1 MADISINISG
11 QASAATTAVGELISR
26 LEQLSTA
33 LDGIATKSRTAFA
46 GFGNLA
52 QTSGLSD
59 FQAQLSDVSKQMTNL
74 NTAASG
80 ATVEIHSTGK
90 AVSSA
95 GQAASKSAGF
105 FETFGKSIGR
115 IAFYR
120 LLRTAIKAIGSAFK
134 EGLTNAIA
142 FSRATGGPLA
152 KAIDSITAASG
163 TMKNQLGAA
172 FGGLI
177 TMIAPIV
184 NAVIALITRLANA
197 LTQLFAL
204 LGGGVVYKKA
214 TSGFNSVAKAAGGGG
229 GAIKG
234 MLAAWDELT
243 VIGNE
248 SGGGGG
254 GGGANAEGAFEWAP
268 ISERLL
274 KIYEESGLKQ
284 AIEDFKKKWQEL
296 VDTFNESDFKW
307 DLIEWAFKTATGV
320 IETANQVMQIFIDL
334 VEGDFK
340 KAWDDFQKILNGEGS
355 TVSFGETD
363 PIYEWG
369 YEAGQ
374 KVREFLN
381 PKKGFNPTEKSW
393 YETRESLFDGSTVNY
408 GINPTV
414 TKKQIQEN
422 DVEWK
427 KFVKTLQ
434 DGIDNFGKS
443 WNKAWQDVEKYF
455 VDFGYKIATKWNDM
469 CETIS
474 TAIQNVGIFFQTTW
488 NNMKHHA
495 LEFALAIVMNVIK
508 PIAVGFGTLID
519 GITSAFTFLWN
530 GVVEGANIAVNW
542 VISLLNKIIGGINE
556 IGQKWADIW
565 GKAYE
570 PIKEIEPLAADA
582 FDAIKMDS
590 TNCAETIEQAFD
602 GVGKSIEKELSATP
616 IIEYKYVNAPSG
628 YGMSNNASSAI
639 SGGTRNTSKN
649 MNIAQFASGGFPDYG
664 QLFIARENG
673 AGAELVGQI
682 GNRTAV
688 ANNDQ
693 IVEGIK
699 GGVESA
705 NAQQNELLRQQ
716 NSLLTQILAKDIS
729 IRPSAALGQVVAKS
743 NALYGRT

>member
-11 QASAATTAVGELISR
+11 QASAATTAVDSLISK
-26 LEQLSTA
+26 LEQLSST
-33 LDGIATKSRTAFA
+33 LDSVARKSSQAFA

-74 NTAASG
+74 NAAASG
-80 ATVEIHSTGK
+80 ATVEIHQTGA

-95 GQAASKSAGF
+95 GKEASKSSGF
-105 FETFGKSIGR
+105 FDSFAKSIGR

-120 LLRTAIKAIGSAFK
+120 LLRTAIKAIGQAFK
-134 EGLTNAIA
+134 EGLNNAIA

-214 TSGFNSVAKAAGGGG
+214 TAGFNSVAKAAGGGG

-254 GGGANAEGAFEWAP
+254 GSGNNNDNFTWENING
-268 ISERLL
+268 RLL
-274 KIYEESGLKQ
+274 KLYEESGLKN
-284 AIEDFKKKWQEL
+284 AIENFKTKWNEL
-296 VDTFNESDFKW
+296 VSTFNSSEFKW
-307 DLIEWAFKTATGV
+307 ELIEWGFKTVTGV
-320 IETANQVMQIFIDL
+320 LESTTGIMQIFIDL
-334 VEGDFK
+334 VNGDFK
-340 KAWDDFQKILNGEGS
+340 KAWEDFIKLLNGEGS
-355 TVSFGETD
+355 TVSFGETN
-363 PIYEWG
+363 PIYGATYEWG
-369 YEAGQ
+369 EQLRKWFEKTLEVMGRNWVY
-374 KVREFLN
+374 FLN
-381 PKKGFNPTEKSW
+381 NA
-393 YETRESLFDGSTVNY
+393 TRR
-408 GINPTV
+408 
-414 TKKQIQEN
+414 
-422 DVEWK
+422 
-427 KFVKTLQ
+427 
-434 DGIDNFGKS
+434 
-443 WNKAWQDVEKYF
+443 
-455 VDFGYKIATKWNDM
+455 
-469 CETIS
+469 
-474 TAIQNVGIFFQTTW
+474 
-488 NNMKHHA
+488 A
-495 LEFALAIVMNVIK
+495 LEFAYAVTMNVIK
-508 PIAVGFGTLID
+508 PIAVGFAKFID
-519 GITSAFTFLWN
+519 TVSNLFATLWN
-530 GVVEGANIAVNW
+530 GTLELSRNAVNMMIGLINSGISAFNW
-542 VISLLNKIIGGINE
+542 V
-556 IGQKWADIW
+556 GQKVADAL
-565 GKAYE
+565 GKTWTNIE
-570 PIKEIEPLAADA
+570 PIPELAETA
-582 FDAIKMDS
+582 FESMKVEAS
-590 TNCAETIEQAFD
+590 NCAESVEQYFD
-602 GVGKSIEKELSATP
+602 GIGDKLTKEMSAYPVIT
-616 IIEYKYVNAPSG
+616 YSYVNAPAGSG
-628 YGMSNNASSAI
+628 VGNSSSATI
-639 SGGTRNTSKN
+639 GGARGSGKN

>member
-11 QASAATTAVGELISR
+11 QASAATTAVDSLISK

-184 NAVIALITRLANA
+184 NAVISLITRLANA

-214 TSGFNSVAKAAGGGG
+214 TAGFNSVAKAAGGGG

-254 GGGANAEGAFEWAP
+254 GGGAGAEGAFEWTP

-274 KIYEESGLKQ
+274 KLYEESGLKQ

-307 DLIEWAFKTATGV
+307 DLIEWGFKTATGV
-320 IETANQVMQIFIDL
+320 IESLNQVITIFTDL
-334 VEGDFK
+334 VNGDFE
-340 KAWDDFQKILNGEGS
+340 KAWDDFVGMLNGEGS
-355 TVSFGETD
+355 TVSFGETN
-363 PIYEWG
+363 PVYQWG

-374 KVREFLN
+374 EFLN
-381 PKKGFNPTEKSW
+381 PKK
-393 YETRESLFDGSTVNY
+393 V
-408 GINPTV
+408 INPTV

-422 DVEWK
+422 DAEWTKFLKDLEEGWKSFTGVFTGENAAMNHAFSSGIEDMK
-427 KFVKTLQ
+427 KDF
-434 DGIDNFGKS
+434 DEFGK
-443 WNKAWQDVEKYF
+443 NFE
-455 VDFGYKIATKWNDM
+455 
-469 CETIS
+469 
-474 TAIQNVGIFFQTTW
+474 TAIKNIGIFFSTTW
-488 NNMKHHA
+488 NNMKHYA

-519 GITSAFTFLWN
+519 GVTSGFAFLWN

-542 VISLLNKIIGGINE
+542 VIQLLNKIIGGINN
-556 IGQKWADIW
+556 IGQKWADMW
-565 GKAYE
+565 GKTYE
-570 PIKEIEPLAADA
+570 PIQEIEPLASDA
-582 FDAIKMDS
+582 FDGIKLDS

-628 YGMSNNASSAI
+628 SG
-639 SGGTRNTSKN
+639 SGGNSATLTGGGARANGRN
-649 MNIAQFASGGFPDYG
+649 MNIVGLYASGGFPDYG

-729 IRPSAALGQVVAKS
+729 IRPSAALGQVIAKS

>member
-26 LEQLSTA
+26 LEQLSTS
-33 LDGIATKSRTAFA
+33 LDNIASKTKTAFA

-59 FQAQLSDVSKQMTNL
+59 FQAQLTDVSNQMTNL

-80 ATVEIHSTGK
+80 ATIEIHSTGR
-90 AVSSA
+90 AVASA
-95 GQAASKSAGF
+95 GREASKSAGF
-105 FETFGKSIGR
+105 FATFGKSIGR

-120 LLRTAIKAIGSAFK
+120 LLRTAIKAIGTAFK

-214 TSGFNSVAKAAGGGG
+214 TAGFNSVAKAAGGGG

-254 GGGANAEGAFEWAP
+254 GGADNLGEGAFEWTP

-274 KIYEESGLKQ
+274 KLYEESGLKK

-307 DLIEWAFKTATGV
+307 DLIEWGFKTVTGV
-320 IETANQVMQIFIDL
+320 IESLNQVITIFTDL
-334 VEGDFK
+334 VEGDFE
-340 KAWDDFQKILNGEGS
+340 KAWDDFVGMLNGEGS
-355 TVSFGETD
+355 TVSFGETN
-363 PIYEWG
+363 PVYQWG

-374 KVREFLN
+374 EFLN
-381 PKKGFNPTEKSW
+381 PKK
-393 YETRESLFDGSTVNY
+393 V
-408 GINPTV
+408 INPTV

-422 DVEWK
+422 DAEWTKFLKDLEKGWKSFTGVFTGENEAMNHAFSSGIEDMK
-427 KFVKTLQ
+427 KDF
-434 DGIDNFGKS
+434 DEFCRNF
-443 WNKAWQDVEKYF
+443 E
-455 VDFGYKIATKWNDM
+455 
-469 CETIS
+469 
-474 TAIQNVGIFFQTTW
+474 TAIQNIGIFFSTTW
-488 NNMKHHA
+488 NNMKHYA

-542 VISLLNKIIGGINE
+542 VIQLLNKIIGGINN
-556 IGQKWADIW
+556 IGQKWADMW

-570 PIKEIEPLAADA
+570 PIQEIEPIASDA
-582 FDAIKMDS
+582 FDGIKLDS

-628 YGMSNNASSAI
+628 SG
-639 SGGTRNTSKN
+639 SGGNSGALTGGGARGSGKN
-649 MNIAQFASGGFPDYG
+649 MNIVGLYASGGFPDYG

>member
-11 QASAATTAVGELISR
+11 QASSATTAVGELISK

-33 LDGIATKSRTAFA
+33 LDGIASKTKTAFA

-52 QTSGLSD
+52 KTSGLSD
-59 FQAQLSDVSKQMTNL
+59 FQAQLNDVSNQMTNL

-80 ATVEIHSTGK
+80 ATIEIRSTGR

-105 FETFGKSIGR
+105 FATFGKSIGR

-120 LLRTAIKAIGSAFK
+120 LLRTAIKAIGQAFK
-134 EGLTNAIA
+134 EGLNNAYA
-142 FSRATGGPLA
+142 FSKATGGPLA
-152 KAIDSITAASG
+152 KAIDSISAASG

-184 NAVIALITRLANA
+184 NAVISLITRLANA

-214 TSGFNSVAKAAGGGG
+214 TAGFNSVAKAAGGGG

-254 GGGANAEGAFEWAP
+254 GGADNLGEGAFEWAP

-307 DLIEWAFKTATGV
+307 ELVDWAFKTLTGI
-320 IETANQVMQIFIDL
+320 IESANQVMQIFIDL
-334 VEGDFK
+334 VEGDFG
-340 KAWDDFQKILNGEGS
+340 KAWEDFKKMLNGEGS
-355 TVSFGETD
+355 TVSFGETN
-363 PIYEWG
+363 PVYQWG

-374 KVREFLN
+374 EFLN
-381 PKKGFNPTEKSW
+381 PKK
-393 YETRESLFDGSTVNY
+393 V
-408 GINPTV
+408 INPTV

-422 DVEWK
+422 DAEWT

-474 TAIQNVGIFFQTTW
+474 TAIQNIGIFFSTTLS
-488 NNMKHHA
+488 NMKHYA
-495 LEFALAIVMNVIK
+495 LEFALAVVTYVIK
-508 PIAVGFGTLID
+508 PTAVGFGILID
-519 GITSAFTFLWN
+519 GVTAGFAFLWN
-530 GVVEGANIAVNW
+530 TILDGARICVNG
-542 VISLLNKIIGGINE
+542 VISFLNKIIGAINT
-556 IGQKWADIW
+556 IGQKWADLW

-570 PIKEIEPLAADA
+570 PIQEIEPLAADA
-582 FDAIKMDS
+582 FDGIKLDS

-628 YGMSNNASSAI
+628 YGMSNNSSSAT
-639 SGGTRNTSKN
+639 SGGARGSGKN

>member
-26 LEQLSTA
+26 LEQLSTS
-33 LDGIATKSRTAFA
+33 LDNIASKTKTAFA

-59 FQAQLSDVSKQMTNL
+59 FQAQLTDVSNQMTNL

-80 ATVEIHSTGK
+80 ATIEIHSTGR
-90 AVSSA
+90 AVASA
-95 GQAASKSAGF
+95 GREASKSAGF
-105 FETFGKSIGR
+105 FATFGKSIGR

-120 LLRTAIKAIGSAFK
+120 LLRTAIKAIGTAFK

-214 TSGFNSVAKAAGGGG
+214 TAGFNSVAKAAGGGG

-254 GGGANAEGAFEWAP
+254 GGADNLGEGAFEWTP

-274 KIYEESGLKQ
+274 KLYEESGLKK

-307 DLIEWAFKTATGV
+307 DLIEWGFKTVTGV
-320 IETANQVMQIFIDL
+320 IESLNQVITIVTDL
-334 VEGDFK
+334 VEGDFE
-340 KAWDDFQKILNGEGS
+340 KAWDDFVGMLNGEGS
-355 TVSFGETD
+355 TVSFGETY
-363 PIYEWG
+363 PVYQWG

-374 KVREFLN
+374 EFLN
-381 PKKGFNPTEKSW
+381 PKK
-393 YETRESLFDGSTVNY
+393 V
-408 GINPTV
+408 INPTV

-422 DVEWK
+422 DAEWTKFLKDLEKGWKSFTGVFTGENEAMNHAFSSGIEDMK
-427 KFVKTLQ
+427 KDF
-434 DGIDNFGKS
+434 DEFCRNF
-443 WNKAWQDVEKYF
+443 E
-455 VDFGYKIATKWNDM
+455 
-469 CETIS
+469 
-474 TAIQNVGIFFQTTW
+474 TAIQNIGIFFSTTW
-488 NNMKHHA
+488 NNMKHYA

-542 VISLLNKIIGGINE
+542 VIQLLNKIIGGINN
-556 IGQKWADIW
+556 IGQKWADMW

-570 PIKEIEPLAADA
+570 PIQEIEPIASDA
-582 FDAIKMDS
+582 FDGIKLDS

-628 YGMSNNASSAI
+628 SG
-639 SGGTRNTSKN
+639 SGGNSGALTGGGARANGKN
-649 MNIAQFASGGFPDYG
+649 MNLVGLYASGGFPDYG

>member
-11 QASAATTAVGELISR
+11 QASAATTAVDSLISK

-33 LDGIATKSRTAFA
+33 LDGIAAKSRTAFA

-134 EGLTNAIA
+134 EGLTNAYA
-142 FSRATGGPLA
+142 FSKATGGDLV

-177 TMIAPIV
+177 TAIAPVV

-204 LGGGVVYKKA
+204 LGGKGVYKKA
-214 TSGFNSVAKAAGGGG
+214 TAGFNSVKDAAGGGG

-254 GGGANAEGAFEWAP
+254 GGSGNNNDNFTWENINA
-268 ISERLL
+268 RLL
-274 KIYEESGLKQ
+274 KLYEDTGLKK
-284 AIEDFKKKWQEL
+284 AIEDFKKRWKEL
-296 VDTFNESDFKW
+296 VDSFNNSEFKW
-307 DLIEWAFKTATGV
+307 ELVENAFKTVTGF
-320 IETANQVMQIFIDL
+320 IESLNQVMLIFTDIF
-334 VEGDFK
+334 EGKFA
-340 KAWDDFQKILNGEGS
+340 KAWRDFIGLLNGDNS
-355 TVSFGETD
+355 TVSFGETNLF
-363 PIYEWG
+363 YQWG
-369 YEAGQ
+369 YEFGQ
-374 KVREFLN
+374 FLN
-381 PKKGFNPTEKSW
+381 PKKEFNPTEKSW
-393 YETRESLFDGSTVNY
+393 YETRKSLLG
-408 GINPTV
+408 
-414 TKKQIQEN
+414 N
-422 DVEWK
+422 DDEWE
-427 KFVKTLQ
+427 KFVNGLKEGWKSFTGVFTGENEAMNHAFSS
-434 DGIDNFGKS
+434 GIEDMKKDFDEFCRNF
-443 WNKAWQDVEKYF
+443 E
-455 VDFGYKIATKWNDM
+455 
-469 CETIS
+469 
-474 TAIQNVGIFFQTTW
+474 TAIQNIGIFFSTTW
-488 NNMKHHA
+488 NNMKHYA

-519 GITSAFTFLWN
+519 GVTSGFAFLWN

-542 VISLLNKIIGGINE
+542 VIQLLNKIIGGINN
-556 IGQKWADIW
+556 IGQKWADMW

-570 PIKEIEPLAADA
+570 PIQEIEPLASDA
-582 FDAIKMDS
+582 FDGIKLDS

-628 YGMSNNASSAI
+628 YGMGNNASSAT
-639 SGGTRNTSKN
+639 SGGSRGSGKN

-682 GNRTAV
+682 GSRTAV

-729 IRPSAALGQVVAKS
+729 IRPSAALGQVIAKS

>member
-11 QASAATTAVGELISR
+11 QASAATTAVDSLISK

-33 LDGIATKSRTAFA
+33 LDGIASKTRTAFA

-59 FQAQLSDVSKQMTNL
+59 FQAQLNDVSNQMTNL

-80 ATVEIHSTGK
+80 ATIEIHSTGR
-90 AVSSA
+90 AVASA
-95 GQAASKSAGF
+95 GREASKSAGF
-105 FETFGKSIGR
+105 FATFGKSIGR

-120 LLRTAIKAIGSAFK
+120 LLRTAIKAIGTAFK
-134 EGLTNAIA
+134 EGLTNAYA
-142 FSRATGGPLA
+142 FSKATGGDLV

-177 TMIAPIV
+177 TAIAPVV
-184 NAVIALITRLANA
+184 NAVIALITKLANA

-204 LGGGVVYKKA
+204 LGGKGVYKKA
-214 TSGFNSVAKAAGGGG
+214 TAGFNSVKDAAGGGG

-254 GGGANAEGAFEWAP
+254 GGANGSDGAFTWENINA
-268 ISERLL
+268 RLL
-274 KIYEESGLKQ
+274 KLYEDTGLKK
-284 AIEDFKKKWQEL
+284 AIEDFKKRWKEL
-296 VDTFNESDFKW
+296 VDSFNNSEFKW
-307 DLIEWAFKTATGV
+307 EFIETTFKTVTGI
-320 IETANQVMQIFIDL
+320 IESANQIMLIFIDIF
-334 VEGDFK
+334 EGKFA
-340 KAWDDFQKILNGEGS
+340 KAWKDFIGLLTGENS
-355 TVSFGETD
+355 TVSFGETNPAWKFGED
-363 PIYEWG
+363 AGKAVRKWIAKALGIELDEDTDEKDFSSVSELGQFTEFADIRKSFDEFVSGLKEGWKSFTG
-369 YEAGQ
+369 VFTGENEAMNHA
-374 KVREFLN
+374 F
-381 PKKGFNPTEKSW
+381 S
-393 YETRESLFDGSTVNY
+393 S
-408 GINPTV
+408 
-414 TKKQIQEN
+414 
-422 DVEWK
+422 
-427 KFVKTLQ
+427 
-434 DGIDNFGKS
+434 GIDDLKKDFDEFGK
-443 WNKAWQDVEKYF
+443 NF
-455 VDFGYKIATKWNDM
+455 
-469 CETIS
+469 ETTLKNI
-474 TAIQNVGIFFQTTW
+474 GIFFSTTW
-488 NNMKHHA
+488 NNMKHYA
-495 LEFALAIVMNVIK
+495 LEFALAVVTHVIK
-508 PIAVGFGTLID
+508 PTAVGFGILID
-519 GITSAFTFLWN
+519 GVTAGFAFLWN
-530 GVVEGANIAVNW
+530 TILDGARICVNG
-542 VISLLNKIIGGINE
+542 VISFLNNIIGGINN

-570 PIKEIEPLAADA
+570 PIQEIEPLAADA
-582 FDAIKMDS
+582 FDKIKLNS

-628 YGMSNNASSAI
+628 MGNNASSAT
-639 SGGTRNTSKN
+639 SGGARNTGKN

>member
-11 QASAATTAVGELISR
+11 QASAATTAVDSLISK
-26 LEQLSTA
+26 LEQLSST
-33 LDGIATKSRTAFA
+33 LDSVARKSSQAFA

-59 FQAQLSDVSKQMTNL
+59 FQAQLNDVSKQMTNL
-74 NTAASG
+74 NAAASG
-80 ATVEIHSTGK
+80 ATVEIHQTGA

-95 GQAASKSAGF
+95 GKEASKSSGF
-105 FETFGKSIGR
+105 FDSFAKSIGR

-120 LLRTAIKAIGSAFK
+120 LLRTAIKAIGQAFK
-134 EGLTNAIA
+134 EGLNNAIA

-214 TSGFNSVAKAAGGGG
+214 TAGFNSVAKAAGGGG

-254 GGGANAEGAFEWAP
+254 GGTDNLGEGAFEWTP

-307 DLIEWAFKTATGV
+307 DLVDWAFKTATGV

-363 PIYEWG
+363 PAYDWG
-369 YEAGQ
+369 YEAGK
-374 KVREFLN
+374 KVRKWIEN
-381 PKKGFNPTEKSW
+381 EIEVIRKSW
-393 YETRESLFDGSTVNY
+393 ERTTKLFEDVSFMK
-408 GINPTV
+408 IL
-414 TKKQIQEN
+414 KQ
-422 DVEWK
+422 
-427 KFVKTLQ
+427 
-434 DGIDNFGKS
+434 
-443 WNKAWQDVEKYF
+443 AWQDFEKYF

-469 CETIS
+469 CEAIS
-474 TAIQNVGIFFQTTW
+474 IAIQNVGIFFQTTW
-488 NNMKHHA
+488 NNMKHYA
-495 LEFALAIVMNVIK
+495 LEFALAIVTNVIK
-508 PIAVGFGTLID
+508 PTAVGFGILID
-519 GITSAFTFLWN
+519 GITAGFAFLWN
-530 GVVEGANIAVNW
+530 TILDGARICVNGI
-542 VISLLNKIIGGINE
+542 ISFLNKIIGGINE
-556 IGQKWADIW
+556 IGQKWADLW

-570 PIKEIEPLAADA
+570 PIQEIKPLAADA
-582 FDAIKMDS
+582 FDGIKLDS
-590 TNCAETIEQAFD
+590 TNCAEAIEQAFD

-628 YGMSNNASSAI
+628 YGMGNNASSAT
-639 SGGTRNTSKN
+639 SGGSRNSKN

-729 IRPSAALGQVVAKS
+729 IRPSAALGQVIAKS

>member
-11 QASAATTAVGELISR
+11 QASSATTAVGELISR

-59 FQAQLSDVSKQMTNL
+59 FQSQLDSVSKQMTNL

-152 KAIDSITAASG
+152 KAIDSITVASG

-184 NAVIALITRLANA
+184 NAVISLITRLANA

-214 TSGFNSVAKAAGGGG
+214 TAGFNSVAKAAGGGG

-254 GGGANAEGAFEWAP
+254 GGGADAEGAFEWTP

-274 KIYEESGLKQ
+274 KLYEESGLKQ

-307 DLIEWAFKTATGV
+307 DLIEWGFKTVTGV
-320 IETANQVMQIFIDL
+320 IESLNQVITIFTDL
-334 VEGDFK
+334 VEGDFE
-340 KAWDDFQKILNGEGS
+340 KAWDDFVGMLNGEGS
-355 TVSFGETD
+355 TVSFGETN
-363 PIYEWG
+363 PVYQWG

-374 KVREFLN
+374 EFLN
-381 PKKGFNPTEKSW
+381 PKK
-393 YETRESLFDGSTVNY
+393 V
-408 GINPTV
+408 INPTV

-422 DVEWK
+422 DAEWTKFLKDLEEGWKSFTGVFTGENAAMNHAFSSGIEDMK
-427 KFVKTLQ
+427 KDF
-434 DGIDNFGKS
+434 DEFGK
-443 WNKAWQDVEKYF
+443 NFE
-455 VDFGYKIATKWNDM
+455 
-469 CETIS
+469 
-474 TAIQNVGIFFQTTW
+474 TAIKNIGIFFSTTW
-488 NNMKHHA
+488 NNMKHYA

-508 PIAVGFGTLID
+508 PTAVGFGILID
-519 GITSAFTFLWN
+519 GITAGFAFLWN
-530 GVVEGANIAVNW
+530 TILDGARICVNG
-542 VISLLNKIIGGINE
+542 VISFLNKIIGAINT
-556 IGQKWADIW
+556 IGQKWADLW

-570 PIKEIEPLAADA
+570 PIQEIEPLASDA
-582 FDAIKMDS
+582 FDGIKLDS

-616 IIEYKYVNAPSG
+616 IIEYKYINAPSG
-628 YGMSNNASSAI
+628 SG
-639 SGGTRNTSKN
+639 SGGNSGALTGGGARANGKN
-649 MNIAQFASGGFPDYG
+649 MNIVGLYASGGFPDYG

>member
-1 MADISINISG
+1 MVDISINISG
-11 QASAATTAVGELISR
+11 QASSATTAVGELISK
-26 LEQLSTA
+26 LEQLSTS
-33 LDGIATKSRTAFA
+33 LDNIASKTKTAFA

-59 FQAQLSDVSKQMTNL
+59 FQAQLNDVSNQMTNL
-74 NTAASG
+74 NTAASC
-80 ATVEIHSTGK
+80 ATIEIHSTGR
-90 AVSSA
+90 AVASA
-95 GQAASKSAGF
+95 GREASKSAGF
-105 FETFGKSIGR
+105 FATFGKSIGR

-214 TSGFNSVAKAAGGGG
+214 TAGFNSVAKAAGGGG

-254 GGGANAEGAFEWAP
+254 GGADNLGEGAFEWTP

-274 KIYEESGLKQ
+274 KLYEESGLKK

-307 DLIEWAFKTATGV
+307 DLIEWGFKTVTGV
-320 IETANQVMQIFIDL
+320 IESLNQVITIFTDL
-334 VEGDFK
+334 VEGDFE
-340 KAWDDFQKILNGEGS
+340 KAWDDFVGMLNGEGS
-355 TVSFGETD
+355 TVSFGETN
-363 PIYEWG
+363 PVYQWG

-374 KVREFLN
+374 EFLN
-381 PKKGFNPTEKSW
+381 PKK
-393 YETRESLFDGSTVNY
+393 V
-408 GINPTV
+408 INPTV

-422 DVEWK
+422 DAEWTKFLKDLEKGWKSFTGVFTGENEAMNHAFSSGIEDMK
-427 KFVKTLQ
+427 KDF
-434 DGIDNFGKS
+434 DEFCRNF
-443 WNKAWQDVEKYF
+443 E
-455 VDFGYKIATKWNDM
+455 
-469 CETIS
+469 
-474 TAIQNVGIFFQTTW
+474 TAIQNIGIFFSTTW
-488 NNMKHHA
+488 NNMKHYA
-495 LEFALAIVMNVIK
+495 LEFALAVVTNVIK
-508 PIAVGFGTLID
+508 PTAVGFGILID
-519 GITSAFTFLWN
+519 GITAGFAFLWN
-530 GVVEGANIAVNW
+530 TILDGARICVNG
-542 VISLLNKIIGGINE
+542 VISFLNKIIGGINN
-556 IGQKWADIW
+556 IGQKWADMW

-570 PIKEIEPLAADA
+570 PIQEIEPLASDA
-582 FDAIKMDS
+582 FDGIKLDS
-590 TNCAETIEQAFD
+590 TNCAEKIEQAFD

-616 IIEYKYVNAPSG
+616 IIEYKYINAPSG
-628 YGMSNNASSAI
+628 SG
-639 SGGTRNTSKN
+639 SGGNSATLTGGGARANGKN
-649 MNIAQFASGGFPDYG
+649 MNIVGLYASGGFPDYG

-729 IRPSAALGQVVAKS
+729 IRPSAALGQVIAKS

>member
-11 QASAATTAVGELISR
+11 QASSATTAVGELISR

-33 LDGIATKSRTAFA
+33 LDGIATKTRTAFA

-59 FQAQLSDVSKQMTNL
+59 FQAQLTDVSNQMTNL

-177 TMIAPIV
+177 TAIAPVV
-184 NAVIALITRLANA
+184 NAVIALITKLAAA

-204 LGGGVVYKKA
+204 LGGRGVYKKA
-214 TSGFNSVAKAAGGGG
+214 TAGFNSVAKAAGGGG

-254 GGGANAEGAFEWAP
+254 GGLDDNGEGAFEWAEIP
-268 ISERLL
+268 EWMLNIYKNSGMEEALKRFETSWKRFIEGDGFQSIKEWGLEILLDVFEGAISLGADVLDVLSSISEFLHKKDWESLEKLGEALSNILKDVTELGVDLSFDFILIPLGNLIDAIAKLL
-274 KIYEESGLKQ
+274 GYETSVEEFFKSLKKGLNTGEADTSNETVAEIVKVSEEYNKIKKEKLEEQTKGWNEFVSGLKQ
-284 AIEDFKKKWQEL
+284 GWQDFWSGWSDITSAI
-296 VDTFNESDFKW
+296 S
-307 DLIEWAFKTATGV
+307 
-320 IETANQVMQIFIDL
+320 
-334 VEGDFK
+334 EGWENTTK
-340 KAWDDFQKILNGEGS
+340 NAKQHWDDF
-355 TVSFGETD
+355 
-363 PIYEWG
+363 
-369 YEAGQ
+369 
-374 KVREFLN
+374 
-381 PKKGFNPTEKSW
+381 
-393 YETRESLFDGSTVNY
+393 
-408 GINPTV
+408 INDIHRAAL
-414 TKKQIQEN
+414 QFAHA
-422 DVEWK
+422 
-427 KFVKTLQ
+427 FVM
-434 DGIDNFGKS
+434 G
-443 WNKAWQDVEKYF
+443 
-455 VDFGYKIATKWNDM
+455 
-469 CETIS
+469 
-474 TAIQNVGIFFQTTW
+474 
-488 NNMKHHA
+488 
-495 LEFALAIVMNVIK
+495 VIK

-519 GITSAFTFLWN
+519 GITAGFAFLWN
-530 GVVEGANIAVNW
+530 TILEGARICVNG
-542 VISLLNKIIGGINE
+542 VISFLNKIIGSINT
-556 IGQKWADIW
+556 IGQKWADLW

-570 PIKEIEPLAADA
+570 PIQEIEPLASDA
-582 FDAIKMDS
+582 FDGIKLDS

-628 YGMSNNASSAI
+628 SG
-639 SGGTRNTSKN
+639 SGGNSGALTGGGVRGNGKN
-649 MNIAQFASGGFPDYG
+649 MNIVGLYASGGFPDYG

-729 IRPSAALGQVVAKS
+729 IRPSAALGQVIAKS

>member
-1 MADISINISG
+1 MVDISINISG
-11 QASAATTAVGELISR
+11 QASSATTAVGELISK
-26 LEQLSTA
+26 LEQLSTS
-33 LDGIATKSRTAFA
+33 LDNIASKTKTAFA

-59 FQAQLSDVSKQMTNL
+59 FQAQLNDVSNQMTNL

-80 ATVEIHSTGK
+80 ATIEIHSTGR
-90 AVSSA
+90 AVASA
-95 GQAASKSAGF
+95 GREASKSAGF
-105 FETFGKSIGR
+105 FATFGKSIGR

-214 TSGFNSVAKAAGGGG
+214 TAGFNSVAKAAGGGG

-254 GGGANAEGAFEWAP
+254 GGADNLGEGAFEWTP

-274 KIYEESGLKQ
+274 KLYEESGLKK

-307 DLIEWAFKTATGV
+307 DLIEWGFKTVTGV
-320 IETANQVMQIFIDL
+320 IESLNQVITIFTDL
-334 VEGDFK
+334 VEGDFE
-340 KAWDDFQKILNGEGS
+340 KAWDDFVGMLNGEGS
-355 TVSFGETD
+355 TVSFGETN
-363 PIYEWG
+363 PVYQWG

-374 KVREFLN
+374 EFLN
-381 PKKGFNPTEKSW
+381 PKK
-393 YETRESLFDGSTVNY
+393 V
-408 GINPTV
+408 INPTV

-422 DVEWK
+422 DAEWTKFLKDLEKGWKSFTGVFTGENEAMNHAFSSGIEDMK
-427 KFVKTLQ
+427 KDF
-434 DGIDNFGKS
+434 DEFCRNF
-443 WNKAWQDVEKYF
+443 E
-455 VDFGYKIATKWNDM
+455 
-469 CETIS
+469 
-474 TAIQNVGIFFQTTW
+474 TAIQNIGIFFSTTW
-488 NNMKHHA
+488 NNMKHYA
-495 LEFALAIVMNVIK
+495 LEFALAVVTNVIK
-508 PIAVGFGTLID
+508 PTAVGFGILID
-519 GITSAFTFLWN
+519 GITAGFAFLWN
-530 GVVEGANIAVNW
+530 TILDGARICVNG
-542 VISLLNKIIGGINE
+542 VISFLNKIIGGINN
-556 IGQKWADIW
+556 IGQKWADMW

-570 PIKEIEPLAADA
+570 PIQEIEPLASDA
-582 FDAIKMDS
+582 FDGIKLDS
-590 TNCAETIEQAFD
+590 TNCAEKIEQAFD

-616 IIEYKYVNAPSG
+616 IIEYKYINAPSG
-628 YGMSNNASSAI
+628 SG
-639 SGGTRNTSKN
+639 SGGNSATLTGGGARANGKN
-649 MNIAQFASGGFPDYG
+649 MNIVGLYASGGFPDYG

-729 IRPSAALGQVVAKS
+729 IRPSAALGQVIAKS